1 MKMQRREWL
10 WTAGVAALAAGGG
23 AGLAWWRQQAGAAAA
38 QAEAALWA
46 ASFDRPEGGRLAVAD
61 LRGRPLV
68 VNFWATWCPP
78 CIREMPALD
87 RFAREH
93 AARGWQVLGIAADEA
108 AAVRSFLARSPV
120 SFPVGLAGF
129 AGLEL
134 SRGLGNGAGGLPFTL
149 VLGAD
154 GAVRQRRIGET
165 SYDELARWAAAIG

>member
-23 AGLAWWRQQAGAAAA
+23 AGFAWWRRQADAAAM
-38 QAEAALWA
+38 QVEATLWA
-46 ASFDRPEGGRLAVAD
+46 ASFDKPEGGRLAVAD

-68 VNFWATWCPP
+68 VNFWAPWCAP
-78 CIREMPALD
+78 CVREMPALD
-87 RFAREH
+87 RFARDH

-120 SFPVGLAGF
+120 SFPIGLAGF

-134 SRGLGNGAGGLPFTL
+134 SRQLGNAAGGLPFTL
-149 VLGAD
+149 LLGAD
-154 GAVRQRRIGET
+154 GRVRQRHTGET
-165 SYDELARWAAAIG
+165 SYDELSRLAAAIG